1 MLSLTPAAETRSSM
15 SRGTRRR
22 ISFEAVSAT
31 VVGGCAILTAAWPDW
46 IETLFGVD
54 PDNHSGTVEWGV
66 VLALAIIA
74 AALGAVARIE
84 WLRHSTLRETR
95 PR

>member
-1 MLSLTPAAETRSSM
+1 MP
-15 SRGTRRR
+15 RGVRRR
-22 ISFEAVSAT
+22 ISFEAISAA
-31 VVGGCAILTAAWPDW
+31 VVGGCAILTAIWPDW

-54 PDNHSGTVEWGV
+54 PDSHSGAAEWGV

-84 WLRHSTLRETR
+84 WLRHSTLRDTR
-95 PR
+95 HR